1 MTIEQ
6 AIYTQL
12 NAANLRASYAQRLQ
26 GTALPAV
33 VYTVS
38 SIEPVRSLG
47 GYAGLRSATIS
58 TTSIGETYA
67 EARTT
72 ANAAR
77 AALAGTTGTVS
88 GVVIAHITHDGD
100 QPDELSLGEGEED
113 LPATIASSFI
123 CHFKEA

>member
-12 NAANLRASYAQRLQ
+12 AAADLRASYAQRLQ
-26 GTALPAV
+26 GTELPAV

-72 ANAAR
+72 ADAAR
-77 AALAGTTGTVS
+77 AALAGTTGEID
-88 GVVIAHITHDGD
+88 GVDIAHITHDGD

-113 LPATIASSFI
+113 LPASIASSFI

>member
-6 AIYTQL
+6 AIYTRL
-12 NAANLRASYAQRLQ
+12 NDANLRASYAQRLQ
-26 GTALPAV
+26 GTELPAV

-47 GYAGLRSATIS
+47 GYAGLRSATIT
-58 TTSIGETYA
+58 TTSIGDSYA

-72 ANAAR
+72 ADAAR

-88 GVVIAHITHDGD
+88 GVVISHITHDGD

-113 LPATIASSFI
+113 LPASIGSSFI